1 MAFKKK
7 SGGSCSIYHIKR
19 YFFQP
24 GDSRWFWGSQLVNQC
39 SNGADCTEEEHQRNR
54 RTEIKVTQFD
64 EENVRVQGGGK

>member
-1 MAFKKK
+1 M
-7 SGGSCSIYHIKR
+7 
-19 YFFQP
+19 
-24 GDSRWFWGSQLVNQC
+24 NQC